1 MADQSNQRIFGSDV
15 IASAL
20 RDLNIPY
27 ACLNP
32 GASYR
37 GLHDSLVNYL
47 GNDTPK
53 MLVNLHEEH
62 AIAMAHGYAMVTGDP
77 LIAIVHSN
85 VGLMHATM
93 AVFNAWIDRHP
104 MIVIGATG
112 PVDAAIRRPHIDW
125 IHTSS
130 DQGAL
135 LRDYI
140 KWDDQP
146 GSPEAAIESIRKG
159 YQIAC
164 TPPYGPVYIC
174 LDSAIQEME
183 LDTWPEAEPME
194 RFTPPPPPGPPAGSV
209 DQALEMIAAA
219 KNPLVLCGRIARS
232 EEAWNDRISFVEKIG
247 AKTMTNNWQEI
258 GFPTH
263 HPLHVEN
270 TGFMVRGPLTDV
282 YREADL
288 ILSLDWFDL
297 GGTLQS
303 AWEGAPVPS
312 KVIHVSMDFHQH
324 RGWVKDY
331 GKTPPMDLQIPT
343 VPEAFVSEALPKL
356 GGKGNG
362 KTYTAEQYPVT
373 ELAADGPIGVVPLA
387 QAYRNAVRDRDVCLI
402 SHTIGWP
409 AKESEFTHVLGCF
422 SNAGGA
428 GLGAGPGNAV
438 GAALALRDKHPGMLP
453 VAILGDGD
461 YLMGVQALWT
471 ASHEDIPLL
480 IIVANNQSY
489 FNDELHQERVAIQRE
504 RPPENRWIGQKIGGP
519 DVDLGAMAVAQ
530 GFEALGPVTDMKNL
544 PGVLSDALDR
554 VAGGGRVLLDV
565 RVTPE
570 YG

>member
-1 MADQSNQRIFGSDV
+1 MSDKSNKRIFGSDV
-15 IASAL
+15 VASAL
-20 RDLNIPY
+20 RDLDIPY

-47 GNDTPK
+47 GNERPK
-53 MLVNLHEEH
+53 MLINLHEEH
-62 AIAMAHGYAMVTGDP
+62 AVAMAHGYAMVTGEP

-93 AVFNAWIDRHP
+93 AVFNAWVDRHP
-104 MIVIGATG
+104 MIIIGATG

-174 LDSAIQEME
+174 LDSADQERE
-183 LDTWPEAEPME
+183 LDEWPEAEPAS

-219 KNPLVLCGRIARS
+219 KNPLVLCGRIERTD
-232 EEAWNDRISFVEKIG
+232 EAWNDRIAFVEHIG
-247 AKTMTNNWQEI
+247 AKAMTNNWQEI

-270 TGFMVRGPLTDV
+270 TGFMVRGPLQDV
-282 YREADL
+282 YQNADL
-288 ILSLDWFDL
+288 VIGLDWFDL

-303 AWEGAPVPS
+303 AWNGAPIPS
-312 KVIHVSMDFHQH
+312 KVINISMDFHQH

-331 GKTPPMDLQIPT
+331 GKSAPVDLHIPT
-343 VPEAFVSEALPKL
+343 IPEAFISEALPKL
-356 GGKGNG
+356 EATGKRQS
-362 KTYTAEQYPVT
+362 YTAERHPVT
-373 ELAADGPIGVVPLA
+373 ELAAEGPIGVVPLA

-409 AKESEFTHVLGCF
+409 SKESEFTHVLGCF

-428 GLGAGPGNAV
+428 GLAAGPGNAV

-489 FNDELHQERVAIQRE
+489 FNDELHQERVALHRD
-504 RPPENRWIGQKIGGP
+504 RPPENRWVGQKIAGP
-519 DVDLGAMAVAQ
+519 DVDLGTMAEAQ
-530 GFEALGPVTDMKNL
+530 GFEAPGPVTDMKDL
-544 PGVLSDALDR
+544 PGALTAALDK
-554 VAGGGRVLLDV
+554 VAAGGRILLDV